1 MRPGALLFDLDGTLV
16 DSLADIGASTNHVR
30 AAFGLPPAGE
40 RQLREFVGDGVISL
54 LERALAGAG
63 PFESIRQAAWELY
76 ARHHRDQCT
85 RAVRPYPGVVEC
97 LGRWQADGRPMAVVT
112 NKPARFA
119 EPILA
124 HLGLDR
130 FLEVVVCGDSLGE
143 RKPSAAPLHAA
154 LAGLR
159 APAAGAM
166 MVGDGVQ
173 DLRAARAAGVR
184 SAAVLFGFQRPEI
197 LRAEGAD
204 EFWVAFGEPEA

>member
-1 MRPGALLFDLDGTLV
+1 MQPGALLFDLDGTLV

-30 AAFGLPPAGE
+30 LAFGLPAVDLQTM
-40 RQLREFVGDGVISL
+40 RSFVGDGAMTL

-63 PFESIRQAAWELY
+63 AFDRIRDAAWELY
-76 ARHHRDQCT
+76 IDHHRDQCT
-85 RAVRPYPGVVEC
+85 REVRPYAGVIDC
-97 LGRWQADGRPMAVVT
+97 LARWQAAGRPMAVVT

-119 EPILA
+119 EPILE

-130 FLEVVVCGDSLGE
+130 FIEAVVCGDTLSE

-154 LAGLR
+154 LNCLR

-173 DLRAARAAGVR
+173 DLRAAKAAGVR
-184 SAAVLFGFQRPEI
+184 SAAVLFGFQNPAV

-204 EFWVAFGEPEA
+204 EFWTAFGERE